1 VPPLSHLCDPLCKFI
16 IVTQRSTKDTQSSTE
31 KNNLDEMNYYL
42 GIDIGTSGCKAV
54 VFDEEGHQQ
63 SLSYRE
69 YDIISKRPGWAELDT
84 DEVTGKCFEV
94 IGESVSKVK
103 TGSVRGLGIS
113 SQGEAFTLTDK
124 NGRALCNAFV
134 SSDIRANELIK
145 PWTERFGEE
154 KLYNITGHTP
164 HPMFSLFKLLWL
176 RENAPAIWE
185 KAHKIFC
192 FEDLLQ
198 YRLGIK
204 DPAMGWPLAARTM
217 LFDVVKH
224 RWDEEILRVAGV
236 RKDQL
241 SRPLQSGSFAG
252 IIDPVIARNLNL
264 SENTF
269 VVTGGHDQPC
279 SALGAGAI
287 EPGVAV
293 YSSGTVECITPAF
306 NEPIFTPDLR
316 KNNLCTYDHAA
327 PGMYAT
333 VAFSLTGGN
342 ILKWFRDQ
350 FATAEVEQAIR
361 TNRDPYEIL
370 LGKMPEEPTGLL
382 VLPYF
387 TPTGTPYF
395 DVSVKGAILGMDLTT
410 TREEIM
416 KGLLEGV
423 AFEIKLNLDIL
434 KESGYEV
441 KELRVIGGGARSKSH
456 VQLKADVIGMP
467 ITILDV
473 TEAGCMGVAMLAQAE
488 VSKEKV
494 ADIAKKWIKPVSKV
508 IPQKNDFYNNKF
520 SHYKKLYPV
529 IKYLSF

>member
-1 VPPLSHLCDPLCKFI
+1 
-16 IVTQRSTKDTQSSTE
+16 
-31 KNNLDEMNYYL
+31 MNYYL

-54 VFDEEGHQQ
+54 IFNDNGRQQ
-63 SLSYRE
+63 SLAYRE
-69 YDIISKRPGWAELDT
+69 YNIISKEPGWAELDP

-94 IGESVSKVK
+94 IREASSKLK
-103 TGSVRGLGIS
+103 DGQVRGIGIS
-113 SQGEAFTLTDK
+113 SQGEAFTLIDK
-124 NGRALCNAFV
+124 EGKALCNALV
-134 SSDIRANELIK
+134 SSDIRANYLIK
-145 PWTERFGEE
+145 PWTDKFGEE

-164 HPMFSLFKLLWL
+164 HPMFSLFKLLWIKQNNP
-176 RENAPAIWE
+176 EIWA
-185 KAHKIFC
+185 KAHRILC

-204 DPAMGWPLAARTM
+204 DPSMGWPLAGRTM
-217 LFDVVKH
+217 LFDVVNH
-224 RWDEEILRVAGV
+224 CWDREILAEAGV
-236 RKDQL
+236 HHDQL
-241 SRPLQSGSFAG
+241 SRPLKSGSFAG
-252 IIDPVIARNLNL
+252 LIDSKIALELNIP
-264 SENTF
+264 ERTF

-306 NEPIFTPDLR
+306 NKPIFTSGLR
-316 KNNLCTYDHAA
+316 RNNLCTYDHTA

-350 FATAEVEQAIR
+350 FGDAEVERAR
-361 TNRDPYEIL
+361 ETGSDPYEL
-370 LGKMPEEPTGLL
+370 LIDEMPEKPSDLL

-395 DVSVKGAILGMDLTT
+395 DVSVKGAIIGMDMST

-416 KGLLEGV
+416 KALLEGV

-434 KESGYEV
+434 KDSGYEV
-441 KELRVIGGGARSKSH
+441 TELRIIGGGARSGKH
-456 VQLKADVIGMP
+456 VQLKSDVIGMP

-473 TEAGCMGVAMLAQAE
+473 TEAGCMGVAMLAKAYDNAE
-488 VSKEKV
+488 DVEKIVAEWVKRVSRVE
-494 ADIAKKWIKPVSKV
+494 
-508 IPQKNDFYNNKF
+508 PQLKDHYSEKF
-520 SHYKKLYPV
+520 STYKKLYPV
-529 IKYLSF
+529 LKSLK